1 MTFYEAA
8 LRILESEGRPL
19 HFLEITEKSIQQSLL
34 SHVGKTPEVTML
46 SRLAA
51 MARRTRDRK
60 VLVTA
65 KDTFALVDWSI
76 PEDVEAL
83 AQTGVVEPHPE
94 EELPPLRPAERH
106 PEPRTDN
113 VRVAGRGSDRKR
125 RRDEDEERGGRR
137 KRFPPLPEVV
147 FEILSES
154 DIGLRTDQIIER
166 ARAKELCAEDTTVE
180 AVLTAL
186 LEDNQRRI
194 DAGRR
199 PQYAFSKDSGEVS
212 LERAGAPSEAPPLEL
227 QAAFAQAL
235 GIPLE
240 AGRPVLGK
248 PAAAGE
254 APADAALVSTLR
266 AALKDA
272 RRSVARGLRKRLGEL
287 DVGTFEKS
295 VVKMMHG
302 LGFRELKVAKRS
314 KEGPLLTARK
324 REGSVELRYAVRM
337 LKGTPGI
344 DRKSVQELR
353 RDLGHYSAQVGLL
366 VSPGDVRGDAR
377 TEAQANGS
385 LVMLWCG
392 DALGE
397 KFLEAETAVSVTQVA
412 LYEVDEKFFEAA
424 KLDAEEA
431 QKRREERQR
440 EKQAR
445 EGEEP
450 TEAAAPAERE
460 RPREKRRRER
470 ESREAREARE
480 AEATAGAST
489 EEAPAAPAGD
499 AREAAPV
506 PAAPVLQGREDDEE
520 GDDEDGEDD
529 DLEAASAFVGGA
541 RPDGTAAD
549 AGAEGAPG
557 DRKRRRRRRR
567 GRRGRG
573 SRAGEAGATG
583 APGEAGAA
591 GEAAAAGEAG
601 AAGAGGTAGEAG
613 VAAAGAGGATGEA
626 GASHAGAGGTA
637 GEAGASATGAG
648 EAGAS
653 GAGGTTGEAG
663 ASVTGGAAAGEA
675 GASAEGAGGD
685 TAAWSVAGETTSV
698 GATGVSTAGTGAT
711 GVASP
716 AANGAGEAPPVSK
729 SGDASADSG
738 AGSVAAPGAVSGEAI
753 ASAGDVGSGAVSG
766 EVASASVGVATQV
779 DVSGTAPSEETSSVA
794 PTSGLTQA
802 GVQDGSAGEVAP
814 GAAMTTSSGSA
825 EGAQVSEPAPSPTD
839 GEPSADS
846 SVPPK
851 GPSGERDS

>member
-60 VLVTA
+60 VIVTA

-83 AQTGVVEPHPE
+83 AQTGVIEPNPE
-94 EELPPLRPAERH
+94 EDLPPLRPAERH

-113 VRVAGRGSDRKR
+113 VRAAGRGSERKR
-125 RRDEDEERGGRR
+125 RRDEDEERGGKR

-147 FEILSES
+147 FEILSDAEA
-154 DIGLRTDQIIER
+154 GLRTEVIIER
-166 ARAKELCAEDTTVE
+166 ARSKELCAEDLTVE

-199 PQYAFSKDSGEVS
+199 PQYAFNKDSGEVT
-212 LERAGAPSEAPPLEL
+212 LERAGSPSEAPSLEL

-240 AGRPVLGK
+240 AGRPVLARTAAT
-248 PAAAGE
+248 AAAGE
-254 APADAALVSTLR
+254 PVVDAALLATLR
-266 AALKDA
+266 TSLKDA
-272 RRSVARGLRKRLGEL
+272 RRAVARGLRKRLGEA

-337 LKGTPGI
+337 LKGAPAI

-353 RDLGHYSAQVGLL
+353 RDLSHYSAQVGLL
-366 VSPGDVRGDAR
+366 VSAGDVRGDAR
-377 TEAQANGS
+377 TEAQASGS

-397 KFLEAETAVSVTQVA
+397 KFLEAETAVTITRVE
-412 LYEVDEKFFEAA
+412 LYEVDETFFEAA

-440 EKQAR
+440 EKQTR
-445 EGEEP
+445 DDESPEV
-450 TEAAAPAERE
+450 AAAAASSERPE
-460 RPREKRRRER
+460 HPPREKRRRER
-470 ESREAREARE
+470 ERDRDKQREARPSDEVEVSSEGAEARGGGE
-480 AEATAGAST
+480 SAAEG
-489 EEAPAAPAGD
+489 
-499 AREAAPV
+499 RESF
-506 PAAPVLQGREDDEE
+506 PAAPVSPPQSTGAEDEE
-520 GDDEDGEDD
+520 GDDGDDDEDD
-529 DLEAASAFVGGA
+529 DLEAASAFVGA
-541 RPDGTAAD
+541 RPEGGA
-549 AGAEGAPG
+549 AEGGDASQG

-573 SRAGEAGATG
+573 NRGTEAGAT
-583 APGEAGAA
+583 PTGEAGAA
-591 GEAAAAGEAG
+591 PTGEAG
-601 AAGAGGTAGEAG
+601 AAPQ
-613 VAAAGAGGATGEA
+613 GEA
-626 GASHAGAGGTA
+626 GAVAPGEAAPSGEATA
-637 GEAGASATGAG
+637 APQGEAGA
-648 EAGAS
+648 
-653 GAGGTTGEAG
+653 
-663 ASVTGGAAAGEA
+663 
-675 GASAEGAGGD
+675 D
-685 TAAWSVAGETTSV
+685 TQGET
-698 GATGVSTAGTGAT
+698 
-711 GVASP
+711 
-716 AANGAGEAPPVSK
+716 
-729 SGDASADSG
+729 
-738 AGSVAAPGAVSGEAI
+738 VAAPARVSEEEAVA
-753 ASAGDVGSGAVSG
+753 APQ
-766 EVASASVGVATQV
+766 VGVESTEEGRIAPAAEASPTESHRDVPPPPPATE
-779 DVSGTAPSEETSSVA
+779 S
-794 PTSGLTQA
+794 TQA
-802 GVQDGSAGEVAP
+802 GESHEVREAAPLPARSPSEGGE
-814 GAAMTTSSGSA
+814 G
-825 EGAQVSEPAPSPTD
+825 
-839 GEPSADS
+839 
-846 SVPPK
+846 
-851 GPSGERDS
+851 

>member
-94 EELPPLRPAERH
+94 EELPPLRPPERH

-125 RRDEDEERGGRR
+125 RRDEEEERGGRR

-154 DIGLRTDQIIER
+154 DIGLRTEQIIER
-166 ARAKELCAEDTTVE
+166 ARVKELCGEDTTVE

-366 VSPGDVRGDAR
+366 VSAGDVRGDAR

-450 TEAAAPAERE
+450 TEAAAPTERE

-489 EEAPAAPAGD
+489 EETSAAPAGD

-541 RPDGTAAD
+541 RPDGTPAE
-549 AGAEGAPG
+549 AGAEGAQG

-591 GEAAAAGEAG
+591 GEAAAA
-601 AAGAGGTAGEAG
+601 
-613 VAAAGAGGATGEA
+613 VEA
-626 GASHAGAGGTA
+626 GASVAVEAGALVA
-637 GEAGASATGAG
+637 GAVGAAADEAGASA
-648 EAGAS
+648 
-653 GAGGTTGEAG
+653 
-663 ASVTGGAAAGEA
+663 V
-675 GASAEGAGGD
+675 GAGGD
-685 TAAWSVAGETTSV
+685 TVAGDVAGEATPV
-698 GATGVSTAGTGAT
+698 GATGVSTAGAGAT
-711 GVASP
+711 GVESP
-716 AANGAGEAPPVSK
+716 AATGAGEAPPVSE
-729 SGDASADSG
+729 SVEASADSG
-738 AGSVAAPGAVSGEAI
+738 EGSAAAPGAVSGEAI
-753 ASAGDVGSGAVSG
+753 ASAGDGAGSGAVSG
-766 EVASASVGVATQV
+766 EAASASVGVATQA
-779 DVSGTAPSEETSSVA
+779 DVSGTVPSEVTSSAA
-794 PTSGLTQA
+794 PTSGQTQA
-802 GVQDGSAGEVAP
+802 GVPDGSAGEVAP
-814 GAAMTTSSGSA
+814 GTATTTSSGFV
-825 EGAQVSEPAPSPTD
+825 EGAQVSEPASSPTD

-846 SVPPK
+846 SVPAK

>member
-94 EELPPLRPAERH
+94 EELPPLRPPERH

-125 RRDEDEERGGRR
+125 RRDEEEERGGRR

-154 DIGLRTDQIIER
+154 DIGLRTEQIIER
-166 ARAKELCAEDTTVE
+166 ARVKELCAEDTTVE

-337 LKGTPGI
+337 LKGAPGI

-366 VSPGDVRGDAR
+366 VSAGDVRGDAR

-489 EEAPAAPAGD
+489 EEASAAPAGE
-499 AREAAPV
+499 AREAAPI
-506 PAAPVLQGREDDEE
+506 PAAPVLQGREDEEE

-529 DLEAASAFVGGA
+529 DLEAASAFVGGV
-541 RPDGTAAD
+541 RPDGTPAE
-549 AGAEGAPG
+549 AGAEGAQG

-583 APGEAGAA
+583 APAEAGAV

-601 AAGAGGTAGEAG
+601 AS
-613 VAAAGAGGATGEA
+613 V
-626 GASHAGAGGTA
+626 A
-637 GEAGASATGAG
+637 GEAGASVAAAAD

-653 GAGGTTGEAG
+653 GAG
-663 ASVTGGAAAGEA
+663 
-675 GASAEGAGGD
+675 AGGD
-685 TAAWSVAGETTSV
+685 TVAGGVAGEAASI
-698 GATGVSTAGTGAT
+698 GATGVSTAGTGVT
-711 GVASP
+711 GIESP
-716 AANGAGEAPPVSK
+716 AVSGGGEAPPVSE
-729 SGDASADSG
+729 SVDASADRG
-738 AGSVAAPGAVSGEAI
+738 EGSAAAPGAVSGEAI
-753 ASAGDVGSGAVSG
+753 ALAGEGASSEAASG
-766 EVASASVGVATQV
+766 EAASASVGVATQA
-779 DVSGTAPSEETSSVA
+779 DVSGTVPSEGASSEA
-794 PTSGLTQA
+794 PTSGQAQA
-802 GVQDGSAGEVAP
+802 GVPDGSAGEVAP
-814 GAAMTTSSGSA
+814 GAATTTSSGVV
-825 EGAQVSEPAPSPTD
+825 EVAQPSEPAASPAD
-839 GEPSADS
+839 SESSADS

-851 GPSGERDS
+851 GPSEERDS

>member
-94 EELPPLRPAERH
+94 EELPPLRPPERH

-154 DIGLRTDQIIER
+154 DIGLRTEQIIEH
-166 ARAKELCAEDTTVE
+166 ARVKELCAEDTTVE

-199 PQYAFSKDSGEVS
+199 PQYAFNKDSGEVS

-366 VSPGDVRGDAR
+366 VSAGDVRGDAR

-450 TEAAAPAERE
+450 TEAAAPTERE

-489 EEAPAAPAGD
+489 EEASAAPAGD
-499 AREAAPV
+499 AHEAAPV

-520 GDDEDGEDD
+520 GDDEDGEDE

-541 RPDGTAAD
+541 RPDGTPAE
-549 AGAEGAPG
+549 AGAEGAQG

-583 APGEAGAA
+583 APGEAGAS

-601 AAGAGGTAGEAG
+601 ASVAGEAG
-613 VAAAGAGGATGEA
+613 ALVAVAVGAAADEAGASAAGAGGDTVA
-626 GASHAGAGGTA
+626 GDVA
-637 GEAGASATGAG
+637 GEA
-648 EAGAS
+648 
-653 GAGGTTGEAG
+653 
-663 ASVTGGAAAGEA
+663 
-675 GASAEGAGGD
+675 
-685 TAAWSVAGETTSV
+685 TSV
-698 GATGVSTAGTGAT
+698 GATGVSTAGAGAT
-711 GVASP
+711 GVESP
-716 AANGAGEAPPVSK
+716 AANGAGEAPPVSE
-729 SGDASADSG
+729 SVEASADSG
-738 AGSVAAPGAVSGEAI
+738 EGSVAAPGAVSGEAI
-753 ASAGDVGSGAVSG
+753 ASAGDGAGSGAVSG
-766 EVASASVGVATQV
+766 EAASASVGVATQA
-779 DVSGTAPSEETSSVA
+779 DVSGTVPSEETSSA
-794 PTSGLTQA
+794 ALTSGQTQA
-802 GVQDGSAGEVAP
+802 GVPDGSAGEVVP
-814 GAAMTTSSGSA
+814 GAATTTSSGFV
-825 EGAQVSEPAPSPTD
+825 EGAQVSEPASSPTD
-839 GEPSADS
+839 GEPPADS

>member
-94 EELPPLRPAERH
+94 EELPPLRPPERH

-154 DIGLRTDQIIER
+154 DIGLRTEQIIER
-166 ARAKELCAEDTTVE
+166 ARVKELCAEDTTVE

-366 VSPGDVRGDAR
+366 VSAGDVRGDAR

-480 AEATAGAST
+480 AEATAGTST
-489 EEAPAAPAGD
+489 EETSAAPAGE
-499 AREAAPV
+499 AREAAPI
-506 PAAPVLQGREDDEE
+506 PAAPVLQGREDEEE

-541 RPDGTAAD
+541 RPDGTAAE
-549 AGAEGAPG
+549 AGAEGAQG

-601 AAGAGGTAGEAG
+601 AS
-613 VAAAGAGGATGEA
+613 V
-626 GASHAGAGGTA
+626 A
-637 GEAGASATGAG
+637 GEAGASVAG

-653 GAGGTTGEAG
+653 VAGAVGLAADEAGAPAAGAGGETAAG
-663 ASVTGGAAAGEA
+663 GVAGEA
-675 GASAEGAGGD
+675 TPVD
-685 TAAWSVAGETTSV
+685 
-698 GATGVSTAGTGAT
+698 ATGVSTAGTGVT
-711 GVASP
+711 GGESP
-716 AANGAGEAPPVSK
+716 AANGAGEAPPVSE
-729 SGDASADSG
+729 SVDASADRG
-738 AGSVAAPGAVSGEAI
+738 EGSAAAPGAASGEAI
-753 ASAGDVGSGAVSG
+753 ASAGGGAVSEAASG
-766 EVASASVGVATQV
+766 EAVSASVGVATQA
-779 DVSGTAPSEETSSVA
+779 DVPGTVPSEGTSSAA
-794 PTSGLTQA
+794 PTSGQTQA
-802 GVQDGSAGEVAP
+802 GAPDGSAGEVVP
-814 GAAMTTSSGSA
+814 GAATTTSSGVV
-825 EGAQVSEPAPSPTD
+825 EGAQVSEPASSPTD

>member
-60 VLVTA
+60 VIVTA

-83 AQTGVVEPHPE
+83 AQTGVIEPNPE
-94 EELPPLRPAERH
+94 EDLPPLRPAERH

-113 VRVAGRGSDRKR
+113 VRAAGRGSERKR
-125 RRDEDEERGGRR
+125 RRDEDEERGGKR

-147 FEILSES
+147 FEILS
-154 DIGLRTDQIIER
+154 DADGGLRTEALIER
-166 ARAKELCAEDTTVE
+166 ARSKELCAEDLTVE

-199 PQYAFSKDSGEVS
+199 PQYAFNKDSGEVT
-212 LERAGAPSEAPPLEL
+212 LERAGSPSEAPSLEL

-240 AGRPVLGK
+240 AGRPVLARST
-248 PAAAGE
+248 AAAVAGE
-254 APADAALVSTLR
+254 PVVDAALLTTLR
-266 AALKDA
+266 TSLKDA
-272 RRSVARGLRKRLGEL
+272 RRAVARGLRKRLGEA

-337 LKGTPGI
+337 LKGAPGI
-344 DRKSVQELR
+344 DRKCVQELR
-353 RDLGHYSAQVGLL
+353 RDLSHYSAQVGLL
-366 VSPGDVRGDAR
+366 VSAGDVRGDAR

-397 KFLEAETAVSVTQVA
+397 KFLEAETAVTVTRVE
-412 LYEVDEKFFEAA
+412 LYEIDERFFEAA

-440 EKQAR
+440 EKQSR
-445 EGEEP
+445 EDESPEV
-450 TEAAAPAERE
+450 AASSE

-470 ESREAREARE
+470 GEKRAASSEEVEVSSEGGEARAQ
-480 AEATAGAST
+480 AEVAV
-489 EEAPAAPAGD
+489 
-499 AREAAPV
+499 EAAPV
-506 PAAPVLQGREDDEE
+506 VSAPAPQNTGSEDEE
-520 GDDEDGEDD
+520 GEDDDEGDDD
-529 DLEAASAFVGGA
+529 DLEAASAFVGA
-541 RPDGTAAD
+541 RPEGAD
-549 AGAEGAPG
+549 ANGEPGQG

-573 SRAGEAGATG
+573 NRGTEAGAT
-583 APGEAGAA
+583 P
-591 GEAAAAGEAG
+591 
-601 AAGAGGTAGEAG
+601 
-613 VAAAGAGGATGEA
+613 AGGAPAEA
-626 GASHAGAGGTA
+626 AD
-637 GEAGASATGAG
+637 
-648 EAGAS
+648 
-653 GAGGTTGEAG
+653 
-663 ASVTGGAAAGEA
+663 GAA
-675 GASAEGAGGD
+675 
-685 TAAWSVAGETTSV
+685 
-698 GATGVSTAGTGAT
+698 
-711 GVASP
+711 P
-716 AANGAGEAPPVSK
+716 
-729 SGDASADSG
+729 
-738 AGSVAAPGAVSGEAI
+738 SGEAVSAPQAEGTPAPEGEASLAAPQVEGTPAPEGEASLAAPQVEGTPAPEGEASI
-753 ASAGDVGSGAVSG
+753 AAPQDATPAP
-766 EVASASVGVATQV
+766 EVGV
-779 DVSGTAPSEETSSVA
+779 SEA
-794 PTSGLTQA
+794 N
-802 GVQDGSAGEVAP
+802 
-814 GAAMTTSSGSA
+814 
-825 EGAQVSEPAPSPTD
+825 APSPEAVPVAGSLAEALEASTRAEGVTASEAPVSEAQAPAEAVIPPVPGPESESHEVRED
-839 GEPSADS
+839 AHRPAKSPSEGGE
-846 SVPPK
+846 
-851 GPSGERDS
+851 G

>member
-60 VLVTA
+60 VIVTA

-83 AQTGVVEPHPE
+83 AQTGVIEPNPE
-94 EELPPLRPAERH
+94 EDLPPLRPAERH

-113 VRVAGRGSDRKR
+113 VRAAGRGSERKR
-125 RRDEDEERGGRR
+125 RRDEDEERGGKR

-147 FEILSES
+147 FEILSDAEA
-154 DIGLRTDQIIER
+154 GLRTEVIIER
-166 ARAKELCAEDTTVE
+166 ARSKELCAEDLTVE

-199 PQYAFSKDSGEVS
+199 PQYAFNKDSGEVT
-212 LERAGAPSEAPPLEL
+212 LERAGSPSEAPSLEL

-240 AGRPVLGK
+240 AGRPVLART
-248 PAAAGE
+248 AATAVAGE
-254 APADAALVSTLR
+254 PVVDAALLATLR
-266 AALKDA
+266 TSLKDA
-272 RRSVARGLRKRLGEL
+272 RRAVARGLRKRLGEA

-337 LKGTPGI
+337 LKGAPAI

-353 RDLGHYSAQVGLL
+353 RDLSHYSAQVGLL
-366 VSPGDVRGDAR
+366 VSAGDVRGDAR
-377 TEAQANGS
+377 TEAQASGS

-397 KFLEAETAVSVTQVA
+397 KFLEAETAVTVTRVE
-412 LYEVDEKFFEAA
+412 LYEVDERFFEAA

-440 EKQAR
+440 EKQK
-445 EGEEP
+445 GEDESP
-450 TEAAAPAERE
+450 EVAAAAASSERPE
-460 RPREKRRRER
+460 RPERPPREKRRRER
-470 ESREAREARE
+470 DRDKREARSGDEVEVSSEGAEARAGGESASEARE
-480 AEATAGAST
+480 SF
-489 EEAPAAPAGD
+489 
-499 AREAAPV
+499 
-506 PAAPVLQGREDDEE
+506 PAAPVSPPQSSGSEDDEGE
-520 GDDEDGEDD
+520 DGDDDEDD
-529 DLEAASAFVGGA
+529 DLEAASAFVGA
-541 RPDGTAAD
+541 RPEGGA
-549 AGAEGAPG
+549 AEGGDAAQG

-573 SRAGEAGATG
+573 NRATEGGAA

-591 GEAAAAGEAG
+591 PSGEGAAAAPGEAG
-601 AAGAGGTAGEAG
+601 ALPSGEGATATPSEAGAAPSSE
-613 VAAAGAGGATGEA
+613 GATPSGEA
-626 GASHAGAGGTA
+626 GATSQGEASAAPSGDADGAPVSTSESGAPALPPEVAESTDERRAAPVAEAAPTESHQDIAPPPPATESTQA
-637 GEAGASATGAG
+637 GEAHEVR
-648 EAGAS
+648 EA
-653 GAGGTTGEAG
+653 
-663 ASVTGGAAAGEA
+663 
-675 GASAEGAGGD
+675 
-685 TAAWSVAGETTSV
+685 
-698 GATGVSTAGTGAT
+698 
-711 GVASP
+711 
-716 AANGAGEAPPVSK
+716 APPSTR
-729 SGDASADSG
+729 S
-738 AGSVAAPGAVSGEAI
+738 
-753 ASAGDVGSGAVSG
+753 
-766 EVASASVGVATQV
+766 
-779 DVSGTAPSEETSSVA
+779 PSE
-794 PTSGLTQA
+794 G
-802 GVQDGSAGEVAP
+802 GE
-814 GAAMTTSSGSA
+814 G
-825 EGAQVSEPAPSPTD
+825 
-839 GEPSADS
+839 
-846 SVPPK
+846 
-851 GPSGERDS
+851 